1 MIFYNYIKGTG
12 SGTTNLNKGLWTWLC
27 FQNAGS
33 SKALSKSCTL
43 LPEVKIAD
51 SLTGDQVPYG
61 HIITEGASGQKI
73 TNPFTFAD
81 DLTVEGKLQ
90 VNNNI
95 YTPKIYFQQ
104 NKKYDDDWNT
114 PYIYSDDN
122 YFYLNGGSTKK
133 GTNIYHDDAI
143 FLNTNGATLKLTQSL
158 LELFDAPLKVDRG
171 YVEASYF
178 NATSDKRAKT
188 NIQPAD
194 FNASALVE
202 KLPIYT
208 FDYCADMSHSL
219 GVIAQEA
226 MLFDGTIN
234 NFSLVDNEAATGV
247 DGDYMTIKESK
258 LVYILWKANQ
268 EMLRRIDSLEKQ
280 LKEKTSE

>member
-1 MIFYNYIKGTG
+1 MIVYNYIKGTG
-12 SGTTNLNKGLWTWLC
+12 SETTELDKGLWTWLC

-33 SKALSKSCTL
+33 LKALSKSCTL

-51 SLTGDQVPYG
+51 SLTGNQVSYG
-61 HIITEGASGQKI
+61 HIITEEALGQKI
-73 TNPFTFAD
+73 TNPFTFAN
-81 DLTVEGKLQ
+81 DLTVEEELQ

-104 NKKYDDDWNT
+104 NKEYA
-114 PYIYSDDN
+114 PYIYSDDD
-122 YFYLNGGSTKK
+122 YFYLNGGSTKE
-133 GTNIYHDDAI
+133 GTNIYHHDTI
-143 FLNTNGATLKLTQSL
+143 FLKTDGATLKLTQSL
-158 LELFDAPLKVDRG
+158 LELFNAPLKVDSG

-226 MLFDGTIN
+226 MLFDGIIN

-268 EMLRRIDSLEKQ
+268 EMLRRIDSLEEQ

>member
-1 MIFYNYIKGTG
+1 MIVYNYIKGTG
-12 SGTTNLNKGLWTWLC
+12 SSTTDLNKGLWTWLC
-27 FQNAGS
+27 FQNADSFNAS
-33 SKALSKSCTL
+33 SRSYTL

-51 SLTGDQVPYG
+51 SLTGNQVSYG
-61 HIITEGASGQKI
+61 HIITEEALGQKI
-73 TNPFTFAD
+73 TNPFTFEK
-81 DLTVEGKLQ
+81 DLTVKEKLQ

-104 NKKYDDDWNT
+104 DKNYDDDWNT
-114 PYIYSDDN
+114 PYIYSDDD
-122 YFYLNGGSTKK
+122 YFYLNGGSTK
-133 GTNIYHDDAI
+133 GTKIYHDDAI

-158 LELFDAPLKVDRG
+158 LELFDAPLKVDSG

-226 MLFDGTIN
+226 MLFDGIIN

>member
-1 MIFYNYIKGTG
+1 MIVYNYIKGTG
-12 SGTTNLNKGLWTWLC
+12 SSTTGLNNGLWTWLC
-27 FQNAGS
+27 FQNADSFEAS
-33 SKALSKSCTL
+33 SKSHTL

-51 SLTGDQVPYG
+51 SLTGNQVSYG
-61 HIITEGASGQKI
+61 HIITEEALEQKI
-73 TNPFTFAD
+73 TNPFTFANN
-81 DLTVEGKLQ
+81 LTVEGELQ

-104 NKKYDDDWNT
+104 NKKDA
-114 PYIYSDDN
+114 PCIYSDDD

-143 FLNTNGATLKLTQSL
+143 SLNTNGATLKLTQSL
-158 LELFDAPLKVDRG
+158 LELFNAPLKVDSG

-202 KLPIYT
+202 KLSIYT

-226 MLFDGTIN
+226 MLFDGIIN